1 MLDQE
6 LTTKW
11 ERNVEWYEKTANRPR
26 EWGELKN
33 NVPKQ
38 CKRDEWGGSSEI
50 NIWSI
55 ITKTIM
61 VEINVDNE
69 TALIHYPDSYTTT
82 GLNLRTQMQALKDMQ
97 ATTHTKNPEYLIY
110 GQNHYNAVWYNTK
123 IKTKGNNKIKRKKEN
138 KQVKIKK
145 EKRLNIKRKKGKY
158 GEMNAG
164 ERKQKQIIKLNI
176 KNLTQP
182 NKTKRKNKTIK
193 SNKKKRKIKRGKRI
207 ENYIEQK
214 FKIQK
219 QQQPFYRILEL
230 ALLNK
235 EKTIQEKT
243 YHIKQQTHKH
253 VNTKQRTDEQRQR
266 STDNTDIENMLE
278 RKSKWKK
285 KE

>member
-1 MLDQE
+1 MGRD
-6 LTTKW
+6 
-11 ERNVEWYEKTANRPR
+11 
-26 EWGELKN
+26 KN

-50 NIWSI
+50 NIWAI

-82 GLNLRTQMQALKDMQ
+82 GLNLRTQMQSLKDMQ
-97 ATTHTKNPEYLIY
+97 ATIHTKNPEYLIY

-123 IKTKGNNKIKRKKEN
+123 NKTKGNNKIKRKKEKKQIKN
-138 KQVKIKK
+138 KKIKTTQHKK
-145 EKRLNIKRKKGKY
+145 EKRKVQGKERRRKKTKID
-158 GEMNAG
+158 NNTQH
-164 ERKQKQIIKLNI
+164 KKLNS
-176 KNLTQP
+176 N
-182 NKTKRKNKTIK
+182 NTKRKNKTIK
-193 SNKKKRKIKRGKRI
+193 SNKKKRRNKIGKRI
-207 ENYIEQK
+207 ENCIEQK

-235 EKTIQEKT
+235 EKIVQEKT
-243 YHIKQQTHKH
+243 YQIKQHTHEQASD
-253 VNTKQRTDEQRQR
+253 KQRTDEQKQR
-266 STDNTDIENMLE
+266 TTESTDIENILE
-278 RKSKWKK
+278 RKHKWKK